1 MKVTV
6 AIAQAAPVVLD
17 LAGSVAKACE
27 WIGEAGKRGARL
39 IAFPETWL
47 PVYPLWCDT
56 GTLGKWEHEPSKRLH
71 ARLARN
77 SLVIP
82 SVETESLCR
91 AAREARCAVVI
102 GANERVSTG
111 SLYNTLLFISAEGEI
126 LGRHRKLVPT
136 GGERLIWGQGDAIGL
151 RAYGI
156 ADARVGGLIC
166 WEHWM
171 PLARQVLHADAEQ
184 IHVAAWPAGREIYQ
198 LASRHYAFEG
208 RTFVLLAA
216 SYLTKSML
224 PHDFELAEDF
234 AGAEEVLLDGGSAI
248 IAPDATYIV
257 EPLRG
262 REELIVAEID
272 LERIAEEKLSLDV
285 AGHYSRPDV
294 FELRVNREPR
304 KQFQES

>member
-6 AIAQAAPVVLD
+6 AIAQASPVVLD

-56 GTLGKWEHEPSKRLH
+56 GSLGKWEHEPSKRLH
-71 ARLARN
+71 ARLSRN
-77 SLVIP
+77 SLQIP
-82 SVETESLCR
+82 SAETDQLSR

-111 SLYNTLLFISAEGEI
+111 TLYNTLLFISPEGEI

-136 GGERLIWGQGDAIGL
+136 GGERLIWGQGDAVGL
-151 RAYGI
+151 RAYDI
-156 ADARVGGLIC
+156 AGARVGGLIC

-171 PLARQVLHADAEQ
+171 PLARQVLHAEGEQ
-184 IHVAAWPAGREIYQ
+184 IHIAAWPAGREIYQ

-208 RTFVLLAA
+208 RAFVLVAA
-216 SYLTKSML
+216 SYMTKSML

-234 AGAEEVLLDGGSAI
+234 AEADEVLLDGGSAI
-248 IAPDATYIV
+248 IAPDATYLV
-257 EPLRG
+257 EPIRG
-262 REELIVAEID
+262 REQLIVAD
-272 LERIAEEKLSLDV
+272 LDLDQVAREKLSLDV
-285 AGHYSRPDV
+285 AGHYSRPDI
-294 FELRVNREPR
+294 FDLHVNRNPPT
-304 KQFQES
+304 QFR